1 MSGRQLRWILR
12 AVQVAWFRRARSLL
26 PAWVLACA
34 FVLCTATPARA
45 EDVRPRELRVCVR
58 PPGETLD
65 RWVFSSGGKVLTERW
80 ALQVYGPRNN
90 PVYVLDPRARAIS

>member
-12 AVQVAWFRRARSLL
+12 AVQVAWFRRARSRL

-45 EDVRPRELRVCVR
+45 VAAHLKPREFGQRR
-58 PPGETLD
+58 
-65 RWVFSSGGKVLTERW
+65 R
-80 ALQVYGPRNN
+80 
-90 PVYVLDPRARAIS
+90 